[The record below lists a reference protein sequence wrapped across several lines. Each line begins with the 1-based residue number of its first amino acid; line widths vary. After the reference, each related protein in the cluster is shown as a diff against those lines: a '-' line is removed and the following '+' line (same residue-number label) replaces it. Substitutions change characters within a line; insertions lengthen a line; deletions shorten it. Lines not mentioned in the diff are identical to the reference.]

1 MLVNIIIIMAIVTIL
16 IAIGYNLNK
25 LHNHMVF
32 QTH

>member
-16 IAIGYNLNK
+16 IAISYNLNK
-25 LHNHMVF
+25 MQNYMVF